1 MSKVIKVIWWCFVFI
16 WSLSSVVASYCHCM
30 EKKTL
35 HKFSFCVPLKEK
47 NRLESA
53 SIKTELSFWT
63 NYSFKGFIVNGS
75 HSCTLPH
82 EYHTF
87 SYFVCRAS
95 HDLALVELVMLACQ
109 RCFLMWFCS
118 CLFVSMHTCL
128 FLWKQRPSQSVSHKM
143 LNVYYC
149 VCLTEIWISNK
160 QRQRRW
166 KPPGNTLHPQHTPA
180 QHKKREK
187 TTERVCF
194 SQDKQIRIRK
204 KKKKTIIGFSA
215 TARL

>member
-1 MSKVIKVIWWCFVFI
+1 MSI
-16 WSLSSVVASYCHCM
+16 
-30 EKKTL
+30 
-35 HKFSFCVPLKEK
+35 
-47 NRLESA
+47 N
-53 SIKTELSFWT
+53 TELSFWLD
-63 NYSFKGFIVNGS
+63 YSLKGSLWMDHRAVRFLS
-75 HSCTLPH
+75 

-87 SYFVCRAS
+87 SYFVCRVS

-109 RCFLMWFCS
+109 RCFLTRFCS
-118 CLFVSMHTCL
+118 CLFVSFHMCL
-128 FLWKQRPSQSVSHKM
+128 FLWKQRPSQSVSHTM

-204 KKKKTIIGFSA
+204 KKKKTIIGLSA